1 MPVWTDIMNAAA
13 EHYPPREIKQPAGL
27 KKVEICS
34 RSGLLATDKCYD
46 SVKTPTGDLVRRR
59 TTYMEIGTAAQ
70 LPTEPCSVHGE
81 PRTRLVRD
89 LPSEGELPRA
99 ELAVDLS
106 QVTPVVVNNPT
117 LLAEKDPYNSVKA
130 SMKPQPEPE
139 KEAAEKQKIDDQT
152 PESGV
157 PIKKAIPVE
166 PQEEKPVEIRR
177 AQPVGPLDE
186 VPDDSLLKAET
197 PPPTDLGD

>member
-1 MPVWTDIMNAAA
+1 
-13 EHYPPREIKQPAGL
+13 
-27 KKVEICS
+27 
-34 RSGLLATDKCYD
+34 
-46 SVKTPTGDLVRRR
+46 
-59 TTYMEIGTAAQ
+59 MEIGTAAQ
-70 LPTEPCSVHGE
+70 LPTEPCNVHGE
-81 PRTRLVRD
+81 PRTRLVRE

-99 ELAVDLS
+99 ELAVDLT
-106 QVTPVVVNNPT
+106 QITPVVVSNPT

-130 SMKPQPEPE
+130 SAKPPPEPE

-152 PESGV
+152 PEPDV

-166 PQEEKPVEIRR
+166 PEEEKPVEIRR
-177 AQPVGPLDE
+177 AEPVGPLDE

>member
-1 MPVWTDIMNAAA
+1 
-13 EHYPPREIKQPAGL
+13 
-27 KKVEICS
+27 
-34 RSGLLATDKCYD
+34 
-46 SVKTPTGDLVRRR
+46 
-59 TTYMEIGTAAQ
+59 MEIGTAAQ
-70 LPTEPCSVHGE
+70 LPTEPFNVHGE
-81 PRTRLVRD
+81 PRTRLVRE

-106 QVTPVVVNNPT
+106 QITPVVVNNPT
-117 LLAEKDPYNSVKA
+117 LLAEKDPYNSVKPSA
-130 SMKPQPEPE
+130 KPQPEPE
-139 KEAAEKQKIDDQT
+139 KEAAEKQKIDSQT

-177 AQPVGPLDE
+177 AEPVGPLDE